1 MVNNRKNTSRKRKR
15 RCSRRGGSSV
25 TPAPY
30 QSYNIPGGSP
40 QKAAMLASQQ
50 QRLEQQRAIA
60 HSGGKK
66 TRKRLK
72 NKKRKVHTRKHK
84 KRHGRRCN
92 CRCRKKCRCNT
103 KRKCKCCRKKRR
115 KTRINRIKRGGNSV
129 TVPSFPMPAGGPV
142 GPDNANT
149 ASQKGNGTLTQAGA
163 NAQYDHVDL
172 VGSPVGVQTGGKHA
186 RSGRGR
192 GRSHYPQSY

>member
-1 MVNNRKNTSRKRKR
+1 MVNRKNKKT
-15 RCSRRGGSSV
+15 CSRRGGSSV

-40 QKAAMLASQQ
+40 REAAMRAGKQQ
-50 QRLEQQRAIA
+50 SENQQRAIA

-84 KRHGRRCN
+84 KKHYRRVKRNCKSKNRCN
-92 CRCRKKCRCNT
+92 P
-103 KRKCKCCRKKRR
+103 KRKCKTCRKKRR
-115 KTRINRIKRGGNSV
+115 KTRINRIKRGGKPL
-129 TVPSFPMPAGGPV
+129 TVPSFAMPAGGPV

-172 VGSPVGVQTGGKHA
+172 VGSPVGVQTGGVHA
-186 RSGRGR
+186 RSGRFER
-192 GRSHYPQSY
+192 DNSRTHL

>member
-1 MVNNRKNTSRKRKR
+1 MVNNNRKKSRKITR
-15 RCSRRGGSSV
+15 RRRGGSSV

-40 QKAAMLASQQ
+40 RQAALEATMEQSRQQ
-50 QRLEQQRAIA
+50 QRAA
-60 HSGGKK
+60 DHSGGKK

-84 KRHGRRCN
+84 KKHYRRVKCNCKSKNRCN
-92 CRCRKKCRCNT
+92 P
-103 KRKCKCCRKKRR
+103 KRKCKTCRKKRR
-115 KTRINRIKRGGNSV
+115 KTRINRIKRGGNSL
-129 TVPSFPMPAGGPV
+129 TVPSFAMPAGGPV

-172 VGSPVGVQTGGKHA
+172 VGSPVGVQTGGMHA
-186 RSGRGR
+186 SRSDRSQRTGRT
-192 GRSHYPQSY
+192 HL